1 MDYLLDGYL
10 IQLVEQMRDIWE
22 GRESYT
28 NDVDWLDNLEAT
40 IGEVVLAFDLEPISI
55 EEKQ

>member
-28 NDVDWLDNLEAT
+28 NDVDWLDNLEAP

-55 EEKQ
+55 EERQ

>member
-1 MDYLLDGYL
+1 MDYLLAGYL

-55 EEKQ
+55 EERQ

>member
-10 IQLVEQMRDIWE
+10 IQLVEQMRDVWE

-40 IGEVVLAFDLEPISI
+40 IGEIVLSFDLEPISI

>member
-55 EEKQ
+55 EERQ